1 MSPSPRRPLAFAV
14 PLLGTLALAAGC
26 GSSSSSSSSS
36 AAAPAPASTGAPATS
51 TPETTAAASTTMMST
66 ASTMMMSTASAPA
79 TSASTAAAAGAGTV
93 LKVSAD
99 PSGALKFMQ
108 MALTA
113 KPGEVTIDFTNMST
127 VPHSVAIAKGATTL
141 ASTDVITQST
151 ATTKVDL
158 KAGTYTFF
166 CTVPGHEQAG
176 MKGTL
181 TVG

>member
-1 MSPSPRRPLAFAV
+1 MSRSLRRPLAFAV

-36 AAAPAPASTGAPATS
+36 AAAPAASTGTPAT
-51 TPETTAAASTTMMST
+51 TAPETTA
-66 ASTMMMSTASAPA
+66 ASTMMMSTASTMMSTASAPA
-79 TSASTAAAAGAGTV
+79 SSASTAAAAGAGTV

-127 VPHSVAIAKGATTL
+127 VPHSVAIAEGATTL
-141 ASTDVITQST
+141 ASTSVITQST